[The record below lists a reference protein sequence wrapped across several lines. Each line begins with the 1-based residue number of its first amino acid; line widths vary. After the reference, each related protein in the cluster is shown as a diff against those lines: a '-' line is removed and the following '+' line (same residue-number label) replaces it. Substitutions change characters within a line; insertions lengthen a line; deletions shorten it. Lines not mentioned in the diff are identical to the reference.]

1 MRYLTPLVVSSLLL
15 GLTIG
20 CSSTGSQLAAPDI
33 QEHMLQPGDRRYTI
47 AVPDGYT
54 GEQPVPLVLA
64 LHFAGQVTP
73 YFGRRLLT
81 VLVEPGLRDLGA
93 IIVAPDCNHGSWT
106 DPRSEQDVLD
116 LLDHVQDAYNIDPAK
131 VLLTGYSLGGIGTW
145 HLAAGHQ
152 DRFTAALVMSGRPVE
167 TAVNSEWKIPLYVIH
182 SRLDELLPLAQ
193 TEAAVQRMQA
203 AGANV
208 ELVVVEGLTH
218 YETRRFQRPLRAAIP
233 WIEVAWSSR

>member
-1 MRYLTPLVVSSLLL
+1 MRYLTPLVVSLLLL

-20 CSSTGSQLAAPDI
+20 CASTGSQPAASDI
-33 QEHMLQPGDRRYTI
+33 QERMLQPGDRRYSV
-47 AVPDGYT
+47 ALPAGYT
-54 GEQPVPLVLA
+54 GDQPVPLVLA

-106 DPRSEQDVLD
+106 DPRSEQDLLD
-116 LLDHVQDAYNIDPAK
+116 LLDHVQASYNIDRGK

-145 HLAAGHQ
+145 HLAARHQ
-152 DRFTAALVMSGRPVE
+152 DRFAAALVISGRPVE
-167 TAVNSEWKIPLYVIH
+167 EAVNSDWKIPLYVIH

-203 AGANV
+203 AGADV
-208 ELVVVEGLTH
+208 ELMVVEGITH
-218 YETRRFQRPLRAAIP
+218 YETHRFQRPLKAAIP
-233 WIEVAWSSR
+233 WIEAAWAN